1 MGSGLFA
8 GKLAFMDYKNYY
20 DILGVDKAASADE
33 IKKAYRQL
41 ARKYHPDLN
50 KEAGAEDK
58 FKEIGEANEVLS
70 DPEKRAAY
78 DQLGKSYRPGQDFQ
92 PPPNWDAGYEFTG
105 GGYRDGF
112 GSDDQGAGRQTYYRR
127 GAAGDDH
134 SDFFE
139 NLFGEAYRQQRQAEA
154 EARRNQRGQDHH
166 AKILIDIEDAFE
178 GAKRSI
184 SLKVPEL
191 TADGQV
197 RLKERKLDVTIPK
210 GVKEGQNIR
219 LKGQGAPSAGK
230 GGPGDLFLEI
240 AFNAHKVFHAQG
252 TDLFVDLPVA
262 PWEAALGGK
271 VKVPTASGAVD
282 LTIPAGSKQGSKLRL
297 KGKGL
302 PAKKAGDLYVVLQI
316 TLPPAGDEKAKKL
329 YQAMAEDFE
338 FDPRAGLFS

>member
-1 MGSGLFA
+1 
-8 GKLAFMDYKNYY
+8 MDYKNYY
-20 DILGVDKAASADE
+20 EILGIEKSAAADE
-33 IKKAYRQL
+33 IKKAYRKL

-105 GGYRDGF
+105 GGF
-112 GSDDQGAGRQTYYRR
+112 GAGDQRGAHQTYYRR
-127 GAAGDDH
+127 GAAGEDH

-166 AKILIDIEDAFE
+166 AKILIDIEDAFN
-178 GAKRSI
+178 GAKRSL
-184 SLKVPEL
+184 SLKMPEL
-191 TADGQV
+191 TADGHV
-197 RLKERKLDVTIPK
+197 SLKERKLDVSIPK

-219 LKGQGAPSAGK
+219 LKGQGAPGAGK
-230 GGPGDLFLEI
+230 GGSGDLFLEI
-240 AFNAHKVFHAQG
+240 AFNPHKIFHVQG
-252 TDLFVDLPVA
+252 LDLYVDLPVA
-262 PWEAALGGK
+262 PWEAALGSK
-271 VKVPTASGAVD
+271 VKVPTASGLVD
-282 LTIPAGSKQGSKLRL
+282 LTLPAGSKQGTKLRL

-302 PAKKAGDLYVVLQI
+302 PAKVAGDLYVVLQI
-316 TLPPAGDEKAKKL
+316 ALPPADDEQAKTL
-329 YQAMAEDFE
+329 YRSMADGFN